1 MMEDRIMRTDV
12 RVIAGALVLLFVA
25 AIACLALGY
34 MLLAIVPF
42 SLMCGICWHIEK
54 NKEYYNRQIDRIC
67 GYDDKLC

>member
-1 MMEDRIMRTDV
+1 MRTDV
-12 RVIAGALVLLFVA
+12 RLIASALVVLFVIALACVA
-25 AIACLALGY
+25 AGWLMLAV
-34 MLLAIVPF
+34 VPF